1 VTFNPT
7 GLTRDG
13 YAPWEVR
20 VVDAQASSCVA
31 VELSAGDDLSPSTRV
46 GLGRDGHVTS
56 MDGYRVVES
65 LAWSTN
71 EGGSSAGDA
80 WRATGG
86 RSGSTTEHSARQ
98 SGQGASRLC
107 ASDGTMTC
115 SKERR

>member
-1 VTFNPT
+1 MGEDT
-7 GLTRDG
+7 GEDMGEATSSTV
-13 YAPWEVR
+13 A
-20 VVDAQASSCVA
+20 ASSKVTSSTERVA
-31 VELSAGDDLSPSTRV
+31 VAEGD
-46 GLGRDGHVTS
+46 
-56 MDGYRVVES
+56 
-65 LAWSTN
+65 

>member
-1 VTFNPT
+1 ME
-7 GLTRDG
+7 
-13 YAPWEVR
+13 Y
-20 VVDAQASSCVA
+20 
-31 VELSAGDDLSPSTRV
+31 PSTRLPTRPPDADAADAF
-46 GLGRDGHVTS
+46 GEQGEDMGEATSSTAAASSKVTS
-56 MDGYRVVES
+56 STERVAVAEGD
-65 LAWSTN
+65 

>member
-1 VTFNPT
+1 ME
-7 GLTRDG
+7 
-13 YAPWEVR
+13 Y
-20 VVDAQASSCVA
+20 
-31 VELSAGDDLSPSTRV
+31 PSTRLPTRPPDADAADAF
-46 GLGRDGHVTS
+46 GEQGEDMGEAPSSTAAASSKVTS
-56 MDGYRVVES
+56 STERVAVAEGD
-65 LAWSTN
+65 